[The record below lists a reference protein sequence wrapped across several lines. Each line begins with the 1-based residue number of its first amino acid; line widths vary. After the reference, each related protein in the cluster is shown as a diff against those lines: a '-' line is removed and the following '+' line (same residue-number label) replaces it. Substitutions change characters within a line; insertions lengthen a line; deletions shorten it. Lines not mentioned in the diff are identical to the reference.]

1 MSQRIKVADVADA
14 QKITLSKVHVV
25 FDDDVKWF
33 SKTFSMKI
41 NESLY
46 QFYFKEAFIK
56 NEVEEQLKTNKAL
69 FE

>member
-25 FDDDVKWF
+25 FDDVVKWF

-41 NESLY
+41 NE
-46 QFYFKEAFIK
+46 
-56 NEVEEQLKTNKAL
+56 
-69 FE
+69 

>member
-41 NESLY
+41 NE
-46 QFYFKEAFIK
+46 
-56 NEVEEQLKTNKAL
+56 
-69 FE
+69 